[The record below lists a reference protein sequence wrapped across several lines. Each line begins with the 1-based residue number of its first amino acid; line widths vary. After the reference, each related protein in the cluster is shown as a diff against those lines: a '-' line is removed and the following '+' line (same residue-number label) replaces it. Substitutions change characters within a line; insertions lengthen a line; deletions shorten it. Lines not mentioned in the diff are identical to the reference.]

1 MTITQTARPISLSM
15 LLTDSEKEAFNRFA
29 HEKAIKKNQ
38 WIQRLVIEAL
48 KNEGYLP
55 KEEVKE

>member
-1 MTITQTARPISLSM
+1 MTITQTARPVSLSM
-15 LLTDSEKEAFNRFA
+15 LLTDSEREAFNRFA

-38 WIQRLVIEAL
+38 WIQRLVIETL